1 MGMKSGHSMGAIGM
15 RTLLFLFVAVIALLV
30 ATNPS
35 RAEFNDWIMQYTMQK
50 VRDDAKAQKR
60 EVDWVDRLVGGY
72 SSGWVVSQL
81 PVARSNYL
89 VFSIYRVD
97 LPQDVRGEFPGC
109 VVAVAGQFIARAS
122 C

>member
-1 MGMKSGHSMGAIGM
+1 MGAIEM
-15 RTLLFLFVAVIALLV
+15 RTILLLLVAVVVLLV
-30 ATNPS
+30 ATNPT
-35 RAEFNDWIMQYTMQK
+35 RGEFNDWIMQYAAQK
-50 VRDDAKAQKR
+50 VRDDARAQKR
-60 EVDWVDRLVGGY
+60 DVSWGERMVGGY
-72 SSGWVVSQL
+72 STGWVISKL

-109 VVAVAGQFIARAS
+109 VIAVAGQFIPRNS

>member
-1 MGMKSGHSMGAIGM
+1 MGAIAM
-15 RTLLFLFVAVIALLV
+15 RTVLFLVVAVIALLV

-35 RAEFNDWIMQYTMQK
+35 RGEFNDWIMQYSVQK
-50 VRDDAKAQKR
+50 VSDVGRAQKR
-60 EVDWVDRLVGGY
+60 EVDWSERLIGGY
-72 SSGWVVSQL
+72 STGWVISNL

-89 VFSIYRVD
+89 VFSIYRID

-109 VVAVAGQFIARAS
+109 VIAVAGQFLPRTS

>member
-1 MGMKSGHSMGAIGM
+1 M
-15 RTLLFLFVAVIALLV
+15 RTILFLAVAIIALLV
-30 ATNPS
+30 ATNPTRS
-35 RAEFNDWIMQYTMQK
+35 EFNDWIMQYSVQK
-50 VRDDAKAQKR
+50 VQDEGRAQKR
-60 EVDWVDRLVGGY
+60 NVDWSERFIGGY
-72 SSGWVVSQL
+72 STGWVISNL

-109 VVAVAGQFIARAS
+109 VIAVAGQFIARSS